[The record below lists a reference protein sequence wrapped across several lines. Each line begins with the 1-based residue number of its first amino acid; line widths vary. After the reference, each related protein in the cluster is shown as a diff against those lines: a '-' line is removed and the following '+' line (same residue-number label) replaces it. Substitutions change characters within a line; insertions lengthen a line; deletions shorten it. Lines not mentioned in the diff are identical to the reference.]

1 MKENDFL
8 EPKSDELLA
17 ASQNPPHFTSITPRG
32 ELTLK
37 KGPNINE
44 TLCKNTNPFNP
55 FIHCLPIKICEQL
68 VTSPLIKSSW

>member
-8 EPKSDELLA
+8 EPKSGELLA
-17 ASQNPPHFTSITPRG
+17 ASENPPHFTSITPRG

-44 TLCKNTNPFNP
+44 TLCKNTNLFS
-55 FIHCLPIKICEQL
+55 FMVILILSFTVFQL
-68 VTSPLIKSSW
+68 KFVNNL